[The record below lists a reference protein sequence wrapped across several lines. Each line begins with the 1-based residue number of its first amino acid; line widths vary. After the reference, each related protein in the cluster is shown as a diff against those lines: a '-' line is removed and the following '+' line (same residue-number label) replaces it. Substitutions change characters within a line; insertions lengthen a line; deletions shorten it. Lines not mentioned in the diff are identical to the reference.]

1 LNKLLYKY
9 GVYLFPL
16 QAVKGLWKEV
26 IETSVAEPHHVNEAP
41 ALGKIFDVAPA
52 PTLVGSK
59 PTFFKSTKVT

>member
-52 PTLVGSK
+52 
-59 PTFFKSTKVT
+59 